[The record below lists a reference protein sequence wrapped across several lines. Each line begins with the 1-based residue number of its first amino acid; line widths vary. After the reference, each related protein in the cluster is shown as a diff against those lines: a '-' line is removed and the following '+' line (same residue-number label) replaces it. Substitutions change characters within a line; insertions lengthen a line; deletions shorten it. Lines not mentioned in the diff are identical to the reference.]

1 MGCVGLI
8 NLGGEF
14 YGEFDLYDVVVMVV
28 VNKCVGGMG
37 LISGCKVFQKLMKDG
52 V

>member
-8 NLGGEF
+8 NFGGEF
-14 YGEFDLYDVVVMVV
+14 YGSFDLKDVVIIVI

-37 LISGCKVFQKLMKDG
+37 FISGCKVF
-52 V
+52 